1 MNKNDYIVREN
12 IKTNIKHFR
21 EINHLTQHQIAE
33 LMGTDRTTYTK
44 WESGDTLPNTVQ
56 IFTLATIF
64 GTSVEEFYRSDND
77 LSVSSPMYNKSR
89 TTVNLNTLSKKESI
103 LIAKYRM
110 LNNEKKAELEK
121 FVEKLRKQ

>member
-12 IKTNIKHFR
+12 IKANIKHFR

-56 IFTLATIF
+56 ILTLATIF
-64 GTSVEEFYRSDND
+64 GTSVEEFYRSDKD
-77 LSVSSPMYNKSR
+77 LSVSSPIYNKPKNN
-89 TTVNLNTLSKKESI
+89 VNSSTLSKKESI
-103 LIAKYRM
+103 LVAKYRM
-110 LNNEKKAELEK
+110 LSNEKKEKLEK
-121 FVEKLRKQ
+121 YIEELRK